1 MFACVH
7 GHAAE
12 QMWNSEGN
20 LQESLLLL
28 YELWRSNLG
37 LQLSR
42 WVFICWV
49 ILLDSSNS
57 ILISSVD
64 EQVYSG
70 LNTVLSLP
78 LVFKCTAL
86 IQDRICTAVCYFLAL
101 DYTNMPWILSNTD
114 LIYFLDSSSPRKSL
128 IHFYN
133 TSIT

>member
-1 MFACVH
+1 MFACVC

-12 QMWNSEGN
+12 QMLNSEGN

-37 LQLSR
+37 LQLSK
-42 WVFICWV
+42 WVSIFWV

-64 EQVYSG
+64 EQVCSG

-78 LVFKCTAL
+78 LDFKCTAL
-86 IQDRICTAVCYFLAL
+86 IQDRICTVVCYFLAL

-114 LIYFLDSSSPRKSL
+114 LIYFLDSSFPRKSL

-133 TSIT
+133 SSIT